1 MRIFVLALSHYLT
14 LQSLTALPKGPS
26 AAPVVSMKVARACL
40 KPQADGTEASWPKKA
55 YSHITALKPQGP
67 SLLTGSATQ
76 G

>member
-26 AAPVVSMKVARACL
+26 AGPVVSMKVARACL
-40 KPQADGTEASWPKKA
+40 KAQEDGTEASWPKKA
-55 YSHITALKPQGP
+55 HSHITALKPQGP